1 MRKVS
6 EYEAHAIEC
15 REMSGQIKDPLRKK
29 QLEDMAEAWTKLA
42 SERRKQLAK
51 QANSDSVR

>member
-6 EYEAHAIEC
+6 EYEAHATEC
-15 REMSGQIKDPLRKK
+15 REMSSQMKDPLRKK

>member
-29 QLEDMAEAWTKLA
+29 QLEDMAEAWA
-42 SERRKQLAK
+42 RDANERRRQL
-51 QANSDSVR
+51 